1 MGFGK
6 GKKDVNAKRKAIFE
20 NLLKYATEQLKK
32 NTQHSSLKKI
42 KRLIRENN
50 RHRCKNRYVPSDGN
64 DMRGTI
70 PMFERTVAPVAGIEL
85 FEYD

>member
-1 MGFGK
+1 MNKFLNVFIVLKDMGFGK

-32 NTQHSSLKKI
+32 N
-42 KRLIRENN
+42 KRFIRENN

-64 DMRGTI
+64 DMSGTI
-70 PMFERTVAPVAGIEL
+70 NKFE
-85 FEYD
+85 